1 MRARSLI
8 MPGGKRRFLASGR
21 RWLQWSQELYSSL
34 RQAAVGPPRRLAVKV
49 DMRIALLLWL
59 SSVLHAQTASP
70 QPPRTVHSED
80 VVTMAAIFGVVLD
93 ASGKPYAGAQIWTAA
108 ASVPPHPETSL
119 DGYATD
125 AQGRFRL
132 TVAPGSY
139 LVCAFPPGVGLDE
152 TKMALPTCFPSAPA
166 YTAATAVTVVPQ
178 GASPQLTI
186 RLLEALTYSIRGRIT
201 SGHVLKTKHWGMTID
216 AESDHPQQHLGC
228 GLFLRV
234 PYSSACATG
243 YAGDVKADGSF
254 VISGVPAGSYA
265 LDATAGDGVGRQIV
279 ANGDLGMRQPTSV
292 PPVYTGARKVIV
304 KGNLSGVPVKV
315 KLEVNDH
322 APQR

>member
-1 MRARSLI
+1 
-8 MPGGKRRFLASGR
+8 
-21 RWLQWSQELYSSL
+21 
-34 RQAAVGPPRRLAVKV
+34 
-49 DMRIALLLWL
+49 MRIALLLWL
-59 SSVLHAQTASP
+59 SSLLHAQTVSP

-80 VVTMAAIFGVVLD
+80 VVAVATISGVVLD
-93 ASGKPYAGAQIWTAA
+93 ASGKPYAGAQIWTTAA
-108 ASVPPHPETSL
+108 LEPPPPETWL

-139 LVCAFPPGVGLDE
+139 LVCAFPAGVGLDE
-152 TKMALPTCFPSAPA
+152 TKMTLPACFPSAPA
-166 YTAATAVTVVPQ
+166 YIAAIAVTVGPH

-186 RLLEALTYSIRGRIT
+186 RLLEAPTYSIRGRIT
-201 SGHVLKTKHWGMTID
+201 SGGVLKTKDWGMTIN
-216 AESDHPQQHLGC
+216 AESDPPQQYLGC
-228 GLFLRV
+228 GRLPPMA

-254 VISGVPAGSYA
+254 VISGVRAGSYT
-265 LDATAGDGVGRQIV
+265 LDATAGDWVGRQIV
-279 ANGDLGMRQPTSV
+279 ANDNLGMQQPTSV
-292 PPVYTGARKVIV
+292 LPFYTGARNVIV